1 MAYINLCNASVTF
14 SIYNT
19 KARSVRNHLIKT
31 IGGSVQ
37 SIDKTIYVKALEDIN
52 LEIKQGERVGLIGH
66 NGAGKSTLLKVL
78 SGIYEP
84 TSGTIQIK
92 GYTSSLTDITM
103 GMDPESSGYENIIM
117 RCIFMGMSF
126 TEAKAKVREIIDFSE
141 LSEYIDLPI
150 RTYST
155 GMYLRLAYTIATSVA
170 PEILI
175 MDEMIGAGD
184 ANFIEKA
191 RQRSMELVK
200 KTKIMIISSHDMHIM
215 RDICTRGIWMEKG
228 RIRLDGNIDEVIGAY
243 HNSINARKSND

>member
-1 MAYINLCNASVTF
+1 MAYINLRNTSVTF

-19 KARSVRNHLIKT
+19 KTRSVRNQLIRA

-37 SIDKTIYVKALEDIN
+37 SIDNTVYIKALKNIN

-84 TSGTIQIK
+84 TDGFIQIN

-126 TEAKAKVREIIDFSE
+126 KEAKAKVKEIIDFSE
-141 LSEYIDLPI
+141 LSEYIDLPT
-150 RTYST
+150 RTYSS
-155 GMYLRLAYTIATSVA
+155 GMYLRLAFTIATAVT
-170 PEILI
+170 PDILI

-184 ANFIEKA
+184 AAFIEKA
-191 RQRSMELVK
+191 RQRSMELIK
-200 KTKIMIISSHDMHIM
+200 KTKIMVISSHDMQMM

-228 RIRLDGNIDEVIGAY
+228 KIRMDGNIGEIVEAY
-243 HNSINARKSND
+243 QEFVNISRI